1 MLFLFCFKECFCSCN
16 LKRGVLTVPL
26 SAFLYY
32 LSIFWFS
39 IYYSVFSPFA
49 YCLPNRC
56 EKNGVKQQCTETN
69 NTVCNADPQSTNTGK
84 CCFFTVH
91 VKMCSKSSSV
101 YIQYKQWLYKVPQS
115 LCSIN
120 TKYITDNG
128 LIWLFILGTIVA
140 VLMLLILLAGVVVVF
155 YLRRKH
161 QLCFKDE
168 QSKYAMNREVISLIL
183 SFHRTLVVLQWN
195 SMLTLFYYY

>member
-1 MLFLFCFKECFCSCN
+1 M
-16 LKRGVLTVPL
+16 
-26 SAFLYY
+26 
-32 LSIFWFS
+32 
-39 IYYSVFSPFA
+39 
-49 YCLPNRC
+49 
-56 EKNGVKQQCTETN
+56 
-69 NTVCNADPQSTNTGK
+69 CNADPQSTNTGK

-101 YIQYKQWLYKVPQS
+101 YIQYKQWLNKVPQS

-195 SMLTLFYYY
+195 SMLTLFYYYYFFCIFKTFVTEYACIFPYRKSFTWMVCFLEITIWYVCMFFF